1 MAMPLRE
8 AILMKY
14 ICRKAHIYIAGLAKR
29 LDLSKELAQGSLLS
43 CL

>member
-8 AILMKY
+8 AIFMKY

-29 LDLSKELAQGSLLS
+29 LGLSKELAQGSLLS